1 MKKLPQILV
10 SLALAGQ
17 ATAAVIVSDDFN
29 YTDGN
34 LTTVSTGAWVA
45 FNGAGTLPVQ
55 VNGGSATVANVASGT
70 SGEDLR
76 LGLGTGYT
84 TGVLYYSALITP
96 LSAPTTANGD
106 YFFSGYSSAATGGG
120 FFGRLFLSTTTTGFT
135 FSLSNGG
142 STPTDWTS
150 NVTINSEYLVVL
162 RLDVAART
170 ATMGVFDPSSAP
182 SLDSQLTIS
191 GGTASG
197 TTGAIDSIA
206 LRQGSG
212 SGGFSNRIS
221 GVMVSSSI
229 TEVIPEPSSAL
240 LGAIGIFG
248 VLRRRR

>member
-1 MKKLPQILV
+1 MKKLSGIFAA
-10 SLALAGQ
+10 LALAGQ

-29 YTDGN
+29 YANGN

-45 FNGAGTLPVQ
+45 FSGGGTLPVQ
-55 VNGGSATVANVASGT
+55 VGSGSVTVANVVSGA

-76 LGLGTGYT
+76 LGLGTGFT

-106 YFFSGYSSAATGGG
+106 YFFSGYSSAPTGGG
-120 FFGRLFLSTTTTGFT
+120 FFGRLFLSTTATGFT

-142 STPTDWTS
+142 TTPTDWTS
-150 NVTINSEYLVVL
+150 DLTINTEYLVIL

-182 SLDSQLTIS
+182 SLDSQLTIA

-212 SGGFSNRIS
+212 SGGFSNRIG
-221 GVMVSSSI
+221 GVMVSNSI
-229 TEVIPEPSSAL
+229 TEVIPEPSSAV
-240 LGAIGIFG
+240 LGAIGLLG
-248 VLRRRR
+248 LLRRRR